1 MHPPAFR
8 PDRRPNPF
16 AHAAFV
22 ADGDVVDGRAEAL
35 DMAIAARAADV
46 SDDAVTAAFGPEA
59 ARLARFAA
67 ALDGPAPL
75 PPPPAAPFVAALE
88 TRIGRAFDAR
98 PVASHR
104 AMPGRGPSVH
114 RLGLVARLPG
124 VSELALAAA
133 VVLALGTAAVHD
145 GWRPAPALAATPT
158 TTIHRTQTPLGPT
171 GTATG
176 GTPAAMATVEP
187 VEPVEPVAMAKGSAE
202 GSAGGSAEG
211 SGLVGW

>member
-1 MHPPAFR
+1 MHSPPVR
-8 PDRRPNPF
+8 PDRRSSPF
-16 AHAAFV
+16 AHAALV
-22 ADGDVVDGRAEAL
+22 ADGDVVDDRAEAL
-35 DMAIAARAADV
+35 DMALAARAADV
-46 SDDAVTAAFGPEA
+46 SDDVVTAAFGPEA

-67 ALDGPAPL
+67 ALDGLAP
-75 PPPPAAPFVAALE
+75 PPPPAATFVAALE
-88 TRIGRAFDAR
+88 TRLGRAFDAR

-176 GTPAAMATVEP
+176 GTPAAMATAEP
-187 VEPVEPVAMAKGSAE
+187 AVPVAMA
-202 GSAGGSAEG
+202 EG
-211 SGLVGW
+211 SGRVGW

>member
-8 PDRRPNPF
+8 PDRRPIPF
-16 AHAAFV
+16 AHAALF
-22 ADGDVVDGRAEAL
+22 ADGDAVDGRAEAL
-35 DMAIAARAADV
+35 DMALAARAADV
-46 SDDAVTAAFGPEA
+46 SDDVVAAAFGPEA

-67 ALDGPAPL
+67 ALDGLAP

-88 TRIGRAFDAR
+88 TRLGRAFDAR

-104 AMPGRGPSVH
+104 ARLGHGPSVH
-114 RLGLVARLPG
+114 RFGLVARMPG

-187 VEPVEPVAMAKGSAE
+187 VEPVAMAKGSAE
-202 GSAGGSAEG
+202 GSAEG
-211 SGLVGW
+211 SGRVGW